1 MPTSTPDARRT
12 FTVPPV
18 DLRRT
23 LRGIRRS
30 AHDPTTRL
38 AGDGF
43 WRATH
48 TPDGPATVRV
58 LTDPPGPVT
67 EVVAE
72 AWGAGAD
79 AVLERVPG
87 MVGAGDRPEDFVAH
101 HDIVAEVVRRSPG
114 RRLPATGTLMEV
126 LVPTI
131 LEQKVTGLEAWEAFR
146 ALAWRYGEEAPGPAR
161 LRVPPAPDRL
171 AELGY
176 ADFHPLGVERRRA
189 EAILRV
195 CRRAGRFEALLGS
208 SPTDVRVALEQVP
221 GIGAWTTT
229 STVLLAFGDPDAVVV
244 GDFHLPHLVTSALT
258 GRRRSSDAE
267 MLELLAP
274 YAGQRARAQGILAGL
289 GHQPRRA
296 PRLAPRRFADS

>member
-1 MPTSTPDARRT
+1 LPSNSPDARRT

-30 AHDPTTRL
+30 GHDPTTRL
-38 AGDGF
+38 ADDGF
-43 WRATH
+43 WRTAR
-48 TPDGPATVRV
+48 TPDGPATLRV

-72 AWGAGAD
+72 AWGPGAV

-87 MVGAGDRPEDFVAH
+87 MVGTDDRPEDFIAH
-101 HDIVAEVVRRSPG
+101 HEVVAEVVRRSPG
-114 RRLPATGTLMEV
+114 RRLPATGTLVEI

-146 ALAWRYGEEAPGPAR
+146 ALAWRYGEDAPGPAR
-161 LRVPPAPDRL
+161 LRVGPDPARL

-195 CRRAGRFEALLGS
+195 CRRAERFEALLGS
-208 SPTDVRVALEQVP
+208 TPAAARVVLEQVP

-229 STVLLAFGDPDAVVV
+229 SATLLAFGDPDAVVV
-244 GDFHLPHLVTSALT
+244 GDFHLPHLVTRALT
-258 GRRRSSDAE
+258 GRRRGSDAE

-274 YAGQRARAQGILAGL
+274 YARQRARAQGILAGL
-289 GHQPRRA
+289 GHTARRA
-296 PRLAPRRFADS
+296 PRSAPRRFADS

>member
-1 MPTSTPDARRT
+1 MRTDLPDARRS

-43 WRATH
+43 WRASH
-48 TPDGPATVRV
+48 TPDGPATLRV
-58 LTDPPGPVT
+58 LTDPPGLVT
-67 EVVAE
+67 EVVAD
-72 AWGAGAD
+72 AWGPGAGAMLD
-79 AVLERVPG
+79 RVPA
-87 MVGAGDRPEDFVAH
+87 MVGAHDRPEAFVAH
-101 HDIVAEVVRRSPG
+101 HEVVAEVLRRSPG
-114 RRLPATGTLMEV
+114 RRLPATGALMEV

-131 LEQKVTGLEAWEAFR
+131 LEQKVTGLEAGEAFR
-146 ALAWRYGEEAPGPAR
+146 GLAWRYGDEAPGPAR

-195 CRRAGRFEALLGS
+195 CRRADRFEALLGS
-208 SPTDVRVALEQVP
+208 TPARARAVLEQVP
-221 GIGAWTTT
+221 GIGPWTTT
-229 STVLLAFGDPDAVVV
+229 SVTLLVFGDPDAVVV
-244 GDFHLPHLVTSALT
+244 GDYHLPHLVTSALT
-258 GRRRSSDAE
+258 GRRRGSDAE
-267 MLELLAP
+267 MLEFLAP
-274 YAGQRARAQGILAGL
+274 YVGQRARAQGILAGL
-289 GHQPRRA
+289 GHQSRRA

>member
-1 MPTSTPDARRT
+1 M
-12 FTVPPV
+12 
-18 DLRRT
+18 
-23 LRGIRRS
+23 
-30 AHDPTTRL
+30 

-43 WRATH
+43 WRATR
-48 TPDGPATVRV
+48 TPDGPATLHV

-67 EVVAE
+67 DVVAE
-72 AWGAGAD
+72 AWGPGAD
-79 AVLERVPG
+79 AALDRVPG
-87 MVGAGDRPEDFVAH
+87 MVGAGDHPEDFVAH
-101 HDIVAEVVRRSPG
+101 HDIVAEAMRRSPG
-114 RRLPATGTLMEV
+114 RRLPATGTLMEI

-146 ALAWRYGEEAPGPAR
+146 ALAWRYGDEAPGPAR
-161 LRVPPAPDRL
+161 LRLPPAPARL

-195 CRRAGRFEALLGS
+195 CRRGDRFEALLGS
-208 SPTDVRVALEQVP
+208 SPTATRTALEQVP

-244 GDFHLPHLVTSALT
+244 GDFHLPHLVTRALT

-274 YAGQRARAQGILAGL
+274 YTGHRARAQGILAGL

-296 PRLAPRRFADS
+296 TRPAPRRFADS